1 MEIINGILLLLALAL
16 VWGAVNL
23 ERPAVSKVEINQSD
37 QMNES
42 MNFLKRLKR
51 PSAKEDSQSKRLNAW
66 KSAMAKIIPEIP
78 ETMAKIE
85 DSHERICQQ
94 NDRKFSQL
102 DKLLDSISHSVDET
116 NMKVQQ
122 DTEKSFVELSNLS
135 VKIGELNN
143 AIIPLESKLLENQSS
158 LNRITIDAQ
167 EVKESVGF

>member
-66 KSAMAKIIPEIP
+66 KSTMAKIIPEIP

-85 DSHERICQQ
+85 EQKRQKR
-94 NDRKFSQL
+94 NNKRRK
-102 DKLLDSISHSVDET
+102 
-116 NMKVQQ
+116 
-122 DTEKSFVELSNLS
+122 
-135 VKIGELNN
+135 
-143 AIIPLESKLLENQSS
+143 
-158 LNRITIDAQ
+158 
-167 EVKESVGF
+167 